1 MLTPLD
7 RARAYAAKVP
17 GAVSGQNG
25 HSSTYD
31 LARVLVHDFAL
42 AEHDALQILAEWNA
56 TCSPPWSP
64 RELEHKINQA
74 ATKPHNTP
82 RGAKLD
88 IQRATVSA
96 TGRFIVS
103 RTAAPPT
110 EQQTGGA
117 NRADAVALLK
127 AAFDPEETV
136 CICTQAAESEDGKHR
151 PGSHGTFRTA
161 AWFIDQIES
170 GDNPFTS
177 PSAGGRWI
185 RINPY
190 KQGATTGAD
199 QNVAAYRHVLIEFD
213 DLPEADQLHILRA
226 SNLPLTAIISS
237 GGRSYHGWVRV
248 DAPDRH
254 TWEARRDA
262 VYQYLE
268 DAHPCPAN
276 KNPGRFSRLPGCER
290 GAAVQRLIAG
300 RTGPESWEE
309 FEEWLRRRDLPQLYR
324 LDDVQKV
331 DIFPD
336 PTCILGARWLCK
348 GGSLTIVS
356 SSGVGKSSFVLQL
369 AVALTTAV
377 PFFGIAH
384 PDEKPLR
391 VGLIQA
397 ENDWGDIREA
407 LEGTLIWLC
416 STGRGTRDMV
426 PRMQE
431 NLHFFRENTK
441 TGAAFLALLRQ
452 LIKEHRLDVIILD
465 PLMAFFG
472 DDVADQKAM
481 SLFLRN
487 TLQPIL
493 EETGAVVVIVHHT
506 AKPKHEPNRNASE
519 IAYLGAGS
527 SELTNWSR
535 EVAVLQR
542 EGERKDKRDPA
553 FRFTLCKRGNRAGLL
568 DDQGERATAIRI
580 DHAKEG
586 IFWRYA
592 TPLPPDEKPEK
603 KADETAG
610 TFTPSR
616 TYKSRVPKRHRDDA
630 AE

>member
-25 HSSTYD
+25 HSTTYD

-42 AEHDALQILAEWNA
+42 AEHDALAILTDWNS

-88 IQRATVSA
+88 VARATVSA

-103 RTAAPPT
+103 RSAAPPA
-110 EQQTGGA
+110 EHHAGGA
-117 NRADAVALLK
+117 NPAEAVALLK
-127 AAFDPEETV
+127 AAFDAEEIV
-136 CICTQAAESEDGKHR
+136 CICTQSAEGDDGKHR
-151 PGSHGTFRTA
+151 PGSHGIFKPA
-161 AWFIDQIES
+161 GWFIEQIEA
-170 GDNPFTS
+170 GQNPFTS

-190 KQGATTGAD
+190 KSGAQTGAD
-199 QNVAAYRHVLIEFD
+199 SNVAAFRHVLIEFD
-213 DLPEADQLHILRA
+213 DLPEAEQLHILRA

-237 GGRSYHGWVRV
+237 GGRSFHGWVRV

-309 FEEWLRRRDLPQLYR
+309 FEEWLRRRDLPQLFTFE
-324 LDDVQKV
+324 DVQHV
-331 DIFPD
+331 EIAPD
-336 PTCILGARWLCK
+336 PTCVLGHRWLCRA
-348 GGSLTIVS
+348 GSLVLVS
-356 SSGVGKSSFVLQL
+356 SSGVGKSSFVLQF
-369 AVALTTAV
+369 AVALATAV
-377 PFFGIAH
+377 PFFGIAQ
-384 PDEKPLR
+384 PDAKPLR

-397 ENDWGDIREA
+397 ENDWGDIHES
-407 LEGTLIWLC
+407 LIGAMQWL
-416 STGRGTRDMV
+416 SFAGRGTPNTVANMKA
-426 PRMQE
+426 

-441 TGAAFLALLRQ
+441 TGPQFLAILRQ
-452 LIKEHRLDVIILD
+452 LIKEHRLDVVILD

-493 EETGAVVVIVHHT
+493 EETGAVIVIVHHT
-506 AKPKHEPNRNASE
+506 AKPKQEASRNHSE

-527 SELTNWSR
+527 SELTNWAR

-542 EGERKDKRDPA
+542 EPNTKEKQGA
-553 FRFTLCKRGNRAGLL
+553 FRLTLCKRGRRAGMIDENGHFQTQL
-568 DDQGERATAIRI
+568 RV
-580 DHAKEG
+580 DHAAEG
-586 IFWRYA
+586 IFWKYA
-592 TPLPPDEKPEK
+592 APLPPEPTDEDKP
-603 KADETAG
+603 AG

-616 TYKSRVPKRHRDDA
+616 KYKSRTPKRYRDESPNAND
-630 AE
+630 

>member
-25 HSSTYD
+25 HSTTYD

-42 AEHDALQILAEWNA
+42 PEHDALQIIAEWNA
-56 TCSPPWSP
+56 TCSPPWSQ
-64 RELEHKINQA
+64 RELEHKIRQA
-74 ATKPHNTP
+74 ASKPHTTP

-88 IQRATVSA
+88 LARNTVSP

-103 RTAAPPT
+103 RSSAPPADIAS
-110 EQQTGGA
+110 GGA
-117 NRADAVALLK
+117 NPADAIALLK
-127 AAFDPEETV
+127 AAFDPEEIV
-136 CICTQAAESEDGKHR
+136 CICTQAAEAEDGKHR
-151 PGSHGTFRTA
+151 PGSHGTFKTA
-161 AWFIDQIES
+161 AWFIEQIES
-170 GDNPFTS
+170 GTNPFTA

-190 KQGATTGAD
+190 KNGSTTGAD
-199 QNVAAYRHVLIEFD
+199 QNVASYRHVLIEFD

-254 TWEARRDA
+254 TWESRRDA
-262 VYQYLE
+262 IYAYLE
-268 DAHPCPAN
+268 DANPCPAN

-290 GAAVQRLIAG
+290 GAQVQRLISG
-300 RTGPESWEE
+300 RIGPESWEE
-309 FEEWLRRRDLPQLYR
+309 FEVWLRRRDLPQGLSIM
-324 LDDVQKV
+324 DVGNV
-331 DIFPD
+331 PIAPD
-336 PTCILGARWLCK
+336 PTCILGNRWLCK
-348 GGSLTIVS
+348 GGSLVLVS
-356 SSGVGKSSFVLQL
+356 SSGVGKSSFVLQF
-369 AVALTTAV
+369 AVALSTAI

-384 PDEKPLR
+384 PNRTPLR
-391 VGLIQA
+391 VGIIQA
-397 ENDWGDIREA
+397 ENDWGDVREA
-407 LEGTLIWLC
+407 LEGALLWL
-416 STGRGTRDMV
+416 TAAGRNEPGMV
-426 PRMQE
+426 QRMAD
-431 NLHFFRENTK
+431 NLRFFRENTK
-441 TGAAFLALLRQ
+441 TGAPFLAILRQ
-452 LIKEHRLDVIILD
+452 LIKEHRLEVIVLD

-493 EETGAVVVIVHHT
+493 EETGAVVIIVHHT
-506 AKPKHEPNRNASE
+506 AKPKQEASRNHSE

-527 SELTNWSR
+527 SELTNWAR
-535 EVAVLQR
+535 EIAVLQR
-542 EGERKDKRDPA
+542 EPNRKEKQGA
-553 FRFTLCKRGNRAGLL
+553 FLLSLCKRGRRAGLL
-568 DDQGERATAIRI
+568 DDNGNPVTQLRV
-580 DHAKEG
+580 DHADTG

-592 TPLPPDEKPEK
+592 TPLPPEPEDTETEKP
-603 KADETAG
+603 AG

-616 TYKSRVPKRHRDDA
+616 KFKSRAPKRFREQHG
-630 AE
+630 E